1 MQASRSRKSSRQ
13 TNRWL
18 AISLATTNVASGH
31 SNTMP
36 PGSIFTI
43 LPIIRS
49 KKNGVCKPPTAGGGP
64 PCRLQAAFDLRFSRA
79 RSRHFAAPDVT
90 GRGAISS
97 TEAAVEI
104 GEIAEADIVGDRADR
119 PLGISGFAQ
128 HAMRTLDAL
137 FDQEGRERLAV
148 GLEQALEITRR
159 HAELLGARCHRQVL
173 PPAIIGDG
181 DFGLLQPC
189 RLDAA
194 PPGQLP
200 GLVGG
205 TEDDCQKIVQM
216 PDPELAQI
224 WRRERLLPHQCL
236 RIVDQQSKSC

>member
-18 AISLATTNVASGH
+18 AISLATTSVASGH

-49 KKNGVCKPPTAGGGP
+49 KKKRRMRHSNCGRRTPVPF
-64 PCRLQAAFDLRFSRA
+64 QSAFDLKFSRA
-79 RSRHFAAPDVT
+79 RSRHLAAPDVT
-90 GRGAISS
+90 GRGAISPP
-97 TEAAVEI
+97 EAAVEI
-104 GEIAEADIVGDRADR
+104 GEIAEADIVGDRAHR
-119 PLGISGFAQ
+119 PLGVSGLAQ

-137 FDQEGRERLAV
+137 FDQERRERLAV

-159 HAELLGARCHRQVL
+159 HAELLGDRGNRQVL
-173 PPAIIGDG
+173 PPAIVGDG

-236 RIVDQQSKSC
+236 RIVDQQSKSR